1 MSNASQQDYWHGQI
15 KNASGAVLPAAAVMV
30 KHTETGLTRA
40 VVTNASGGYSV
51 PSLPVGAYEVTAEK
65 PGFRR
70 EMLRGIDLVVGQ
82 EAVVDLTLQVGG
94 VDQQVNVPFGTDCT
108 DGCAWGRTDGGPG
121 SYAPAA
127 LEEIRGR
134 NTHHQ
139 SASNLEWP
147 KYSLQIREL

>member
-1 MSNASQQDYWHGQI
+1 
-15 KNASGAVLPAAAVMV
+15 MV

-147 KYSLQIREL
+147 KYSNSLQIRELR